1 MEIIV
6 QTVLFPSPKC
16 KQPNGK
22 PFSIASQIIIII
34 IIIMIIIMM
43 IIIIIVVLKILTDAF
58 RGYGIIM
65 TVTAIMGLTDGSRGR
80 SNPSLVLLKTVI
92 YFLFFMVQNTK
103 GPLCL

>member
-22 PFSIASQIIIII
+22 PFSIAFQIII

-43 IIIIIVVLKILTDAF
+43 IIIIIIVVLKILTDAF

>member
-6 QTVLFPSPKC
+6 HTIFFPSPKC
-16 KQPNGK
+16 KQQNGK
-22 PFSIASQIIIII
+22 PFSIASKII

>member
-6 QTVLFPSPKC
+6 HTILFPSPKC
-16 KQPNGK
+16 KQQNGK
-22 PFSIASQIIIII
+22 PFSIASKII

-43 IIIIIVVLKILTDAF
+43 IIIVVLKILTDAF

>member
-22 PFSIASQIIIII
+22 PFSIASQIII

>member
-6 QTVLFPSPKC
+6 HTILFPSPKC
-16 KQPNGK
+16 KQQNGK
-22 PFSIASQIIIII
+22 PFSIASKII

-43 IIIIIVVLKILTDAF
+43 IIIVVLKILTDAF

-92 YFLFFMVQNTK
+92 YFLFFMVQNTNIN
-103 GPLCL
+103 

>member
-6 QTVLFPSPKC
+6 QIILFPSPKC
-16 KQPNGK
+16 KQQNGK
-22 PFSIASQIIIII
+22 PFSIASKIIIL
-34 IIIMIIIMM
+34 IIMITIMM